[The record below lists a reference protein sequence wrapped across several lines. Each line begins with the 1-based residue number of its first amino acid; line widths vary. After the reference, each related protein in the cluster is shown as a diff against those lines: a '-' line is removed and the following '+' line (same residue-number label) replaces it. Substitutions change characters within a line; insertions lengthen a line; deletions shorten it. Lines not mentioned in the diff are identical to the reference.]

1 MLRNQES
8 VITIEGI
15 KRAVCKYY
23 NVKMQDMDSKKRMR
37 AIAYPRQIAMYLCCE
52 MCDST
57 QKDVGDA
64 LGGRDHSTV
73 IHGRNKIAHDLQENA
88 ELKATIEILKKKII
102 P

>member
-1 MLRNQES
+1 
-8 VITIEGI
+8 
-15 KRAVCKYY
+15 
-23 NVKMQDMDSKKRMR
+23 
-37 AIAYPRQIAMYLCCE
+37 MYLCCE